1 MHPVRIGSLRLN
13 IGSRDDALELIR
25 RPVTSPRAGPA
36 CLGFLNHHVYNE
48 GVTHPPVVAFLERC
62 DAVCLDGIGATIAA
76 TLFAQACLDRVVM
89 YRLFDFCVAAGLLR
103 GPVVLLGLS
112 LEEITSAARELRQAA
127 PMADF
132 VAVHHGFHPDQEYGA
147 ILRDHADASLVLVG
161 MGSPRSERILLL
173 ASEICHR
180 ALCWHVGGGTLRQ
193 WAGTKRRAPAIMSQL
208 GLEWLHRLSFE
219 PAARPRYTTGIPLF
233 VRNLLSAAPPR
244 ATGAPNDIL

>member
-1 MHPVRIGSLRLN
+1 
-13 IGSRDDALELIR
+13 
-25 RPVTSPRAGPA
+25 VTSPGAAPA
-36 CLGFLNHHVYNE
+36 CLGFLNPHVYNQ
-48 GVTHPPVVAFLERC
+48 GVTHPPVAAFLERC

-76 TLFAQACLDRVVM
+76 SLFARACLDRVIM
-89 YRLFDFCVAAGLLR
+89 YQLFDFSIAAGLVR
-103 GPVVLLGLS
+103 GPVVLFGLS
-112 LEEITSAARELRQAA
+112 PEEITSAARELRRTA

-132 VAVHHGFHPDQEYGA
+132 VAVHHGFHQDQEYRA
-147 ILRDHADASLVLVG
+147 ILQDHADASLLLVG

-193 WAGTKRRAPAIMSQL
+193 WAGTKRRAPAIVTQL
-208 GLEWLHRLSFE
+208 GLEWLHRMRFE
-219 PAARPRYTTGIPLF
+219 PPTRTRYTTGIPLF